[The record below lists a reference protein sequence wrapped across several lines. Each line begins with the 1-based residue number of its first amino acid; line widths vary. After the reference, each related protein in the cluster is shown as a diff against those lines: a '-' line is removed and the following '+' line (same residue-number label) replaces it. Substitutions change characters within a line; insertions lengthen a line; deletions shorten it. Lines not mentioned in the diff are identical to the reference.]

1 MAGKS
6 KGKTIEIT
14 VKSTQLPDVDAKDD
28 PELLN
33 LLVEVGK
40 LVSLKTEESSF
51 KMKVETISHQQ
62 DFLNSLKTKFGE
74 AGIDDVTVAI
84 NSKLVF

>member
-1 MAGKS
+1 MAGK
-6 KGKTIEIT
+6 GKSIEIT
-14 VKSTQLPDVDAKDD
+14 VKSTQLPNADAKDD

-62 DFLNSLKTKFGE
+62 DFLNTLKDKFGE

-84 NSKLVF
+84 NSKLMF